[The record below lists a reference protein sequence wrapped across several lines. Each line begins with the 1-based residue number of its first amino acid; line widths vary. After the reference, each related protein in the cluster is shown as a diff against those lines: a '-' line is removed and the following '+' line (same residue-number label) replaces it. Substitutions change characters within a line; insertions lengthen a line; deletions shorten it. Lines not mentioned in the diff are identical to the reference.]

1 MSWVWVFFL
10 ISLNYCFSP
19 FRDTAESDRK
29 RKRATE
35 DKSKSGEE
43 EKRKKEE
50 GKGKDAEGKEPETKK
65 KKQSKDDGSSGSDD
79 EEAGVQSSQISSH
92 SETSTLFLIRRLS
105 SPYAAMLTCTWLWFV
120 FLFRKTKAERNN
132 KTQKWTKMCA
142 DGKQMNWKSTYAY
155 NTQQRVSQTEMMIP
169 YYLEISNF
177 SKYLCNSNHGR
188 LWHNSFISYMC
199 WKFLMTLMCR
209 KEKRS

>member
-1 MSWVWVFFL
+1 MDVCTYFSAISVIINTVWDPEEVVILFNYPLFF
-10 ISLNYCFSP
+10 P

-79 EEAGVQSSQISSH
+79 EEAGVQSPQISSH
-92 SETSTLFLIRRLS
+92 SETSALFLIKRLNS
-105 SPYAAMLTCTWLWFV
+105 LYAAIL
-120 FLFRKTKAERNN
+120 
-132 KTQKWTKMCA
+132 
-142 DGKQMNWKSTYAY
+142 
-155 NTQQRVSQTEMMIP
+155 
-169 YYLEISNF
+169 
-177 SKYLCNSNHGR
+177 
-188 LWHNSFISYMC
+188 
-199 WKFLMTLMCR
+199 
-209 KEKRS
+209 